1 MSLDRSRNCITTGA
15 GICLT
20 RIADIG
26 VLGHR
31 MKTIALLIFPG
42 FEVLDL
48 AVIAVFEF
56 ANKELGYES
65 YRQVRLSEAGGPV
78 PSYSGATVDSHK
90 FRSAAFDTLLVL
102 GAIPA
107 PTSTPR
113 MRSFVKRAAQACR
126 RVGSICTGAFILAE
140 AGVLDGRRATT
151 HWSAAQEL
159 QRQHPGVKV
168 LPDRIFTKDGGVW
181 TSAGMTACID
191 LALAMVEED
200 HGAEVAKAVAKKLV
214 VYHRRTS
221 GQSQFSALLE
231 LQPRSD
237 RIQKVLSF
245 VRANLHKNLSVE
257 VIADHA
263 HVSPRQLSRIFK
275 VETGQS
281 PAQAVEKLRVD
292 AARSLVDAG
301 ELSLTVIARET
312 GFGDTERM
320 RSAFVRTLGQPP
332 QTIRRVARQQAA

>member
-1 MSLDRSRNCITTGA
+1 
-15 GICLT
+15 
-20 RIADIG
+20 
-26 VLGHR
+26 
-31 MKTIALLIFPG
+31 
-42 FEVLDL
+42 
-48 AVIAVFEF
+48 
-56 ANKELGYES
+56 
-65 YRQVRLSEAGGPV
+65 
-78 PSYSGATVDSHK
+78 
-90 FRSAAFDTLLVL
+90 
-102 GAIPA
+102 
-107 PTSTPR
+107 
-113 MRSFVKRAAQACR
+113 MRSFLKRAEQACR

-159 QRQHPGVKV
+159 QRRHPDVKV
-168 LPDRIFTKDGGVW
+168 LPDRIFTNDGGVW

-200 HGAEVAKAVAKKLV
+200 HGEEVARAVAKKLV

-245 VRANLHKNLSVE
+245 ARANLHQDLSVE
-257 VIADHA
+257 VIADAA

-275 VETGQS
+275 IETGQS

-292 AARSLVDAG
+292 VARSLVDAG

-320 RSAFVRTLGQPP
+320 RRAFVRTLGQPP

>member
-1 MSLDRSRNCITTGA
+1 
-15 GICLT
+15 
-20 RIADIG
+20 
-26 VLGHR
+26 
-31 MKTIALLIFPG
+31 MKTVALLLFPG
-42 FEVLDL
+42 FEILDL
-48 AVIAVFEF
+48 AVIAVFEL

-78 PSYSGATVDSHK
+78 PSYSGATVDSRK
-90 FRSAAFDTLLVL
+90 FRNAAFDTLLVL

-113 MRSFVKRAAQACR
+113 MRSFLKRAEQACR

-159 QRQHPGVKV
+159 QRRHPDVKV
-168 LPDRIFTKDGGVW
+168 LPDRIFTNDGGVW

-200 HGAEVAKAVAKKLV
+200 HGEDVAKVVAKKLV

-245 VRANLHKNLSVE
+245 ARANLHLDLSVE
-257 VIADHA
+257 VIADAA

-275 VETGQS
+275 IETGQS

-292 AARSLVDAG
+292 VARSLVDAG

-320 RSAFVRTLGQPP
+320 RRAFVRTLGQPP

>member
-1 MSLDRSRNCITTGA
+1 
-15 GICLT
+15 
-20 RIADIG
+20 
-26 VLGHR
+26 
-31 MKTIALLIFPG
+31 MKTVAMLIFPG
-42 FEVLDL
+42 FEILDL
-48 AVIAVFEF
+48 ATIAVFEL
-56 ANKELGYES
+56 ANKALGYES
-65 YRQVRLSEAGGPV
+65 YRQVQLSESGGPV
-78 PSYSGATVDSHK
+78 PSSSGATVDSRK
-90 FRSAAFDTLLVL
+90 FRNAAFDTLLVL
-102 GAIPA
+102 GSFPA
-107 PTSTPR
+107 PNSTPK
-113 MRSFVKRAAQACR
+113 MRSFLRRCKEACR

-140 AGVLDGRRATT
+140 AGILDGRRATT
-151 HWSAAQEL
+151 HWSAAQKL
-159 QRQHPGVKV
+159 QQQHPAVKV
-168 LPDRIFTKDGGVW
+168 LPDRIFVNDGDVW

-200 HGAEVAKAVAKKLV
+200 HGAEVAKAVAKNLV

-231 LQPRSD
+231 LQPKSN

-245 VRANLHKNLSVE
+245 ARANLHKDLSVD
-257 VIADHA
+257 VIADVA

-301 ELSLTVIARET
+301 ELSLAAIARET

-320 RSAFVRTLGQPP
+320 RGAFVRTLGQPP